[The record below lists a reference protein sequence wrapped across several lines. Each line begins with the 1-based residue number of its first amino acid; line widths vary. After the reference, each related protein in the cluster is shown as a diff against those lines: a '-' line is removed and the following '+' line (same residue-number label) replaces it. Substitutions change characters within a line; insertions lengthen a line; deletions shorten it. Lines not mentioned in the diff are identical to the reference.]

1 MSAIKKGGW
10 TPWETDTLFDEAK
23 LAGAE
28 GRPIKSVF
36 DRVASITG
44 RKPNSIRNYYY
55 LKIKEEGS
63 PLSTT
68 FVPFPKEETEE
79 LIHDMLKGQAE
90 GRSVRSMAME
100 MGGGDK
106 KLMLRYQNKY
116 RSTIKNNE
124 ELTRSVM
131 ERMEQNGE
139 KYFDPYSKEK
149 NGDSGSVTGDMISLM
164 MTCGKEGEA
173 AIKSIYRLL
182 LTAGECLPGEVSR
195 LKRQLKEAES
205 AKEAVAGELAREAI
219 RNTQLENE
227 LKRFTAI
234 NRSFIDLS
242 PIDRIG
248 AMDDYIDTIREVC
261 GVDQSK

>member
-1 MSAIKKGGW
+1 M
-10 TPWETDTLFDEAK
+10 
-23 LAGAE
+23 
-28 GRPIKSVF
+28 F

-68 FVPFPKEETEE
+68 FIPFPKEETEE

-131 ERMEQNGE
+131 ERMEQNLSLIHILQAASE
-139 KYFDPYSKEK
+139 YNP
-149 NGDSGSVTGDMISLM
+149 NTTPGSSLPF
-164 MTCGKEGEA
+164 
-173 AIKSIYRLL
+173 S
-182 LTAGECLPGEVSR
+182 PF
-195 LKRQLKEAES
+195 
-205 AKEAVAGELAREAI
+205 
-219 RNTQLENE
+219 
-227 LKRFTAI
+227 FT
-234 NRSFIDLS
+234 S
-242 PIDRIG
+242 
-248 AMDDYIDTIREVC
+248 
-261 GVDQSK
+261 